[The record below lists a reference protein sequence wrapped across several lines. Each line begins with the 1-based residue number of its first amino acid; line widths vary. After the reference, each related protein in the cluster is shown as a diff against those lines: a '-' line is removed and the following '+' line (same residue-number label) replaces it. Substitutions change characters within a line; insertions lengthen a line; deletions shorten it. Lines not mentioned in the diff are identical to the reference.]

1 MGDSILD
8 QTLKAS
14 ILVAIVVG
22 IVNIMVKSVEIK
34 QNKKNAEEKMKLEG
48 LLDRNKKIEQLTQDF
63 LFGVDLVSK
72 STKGFASASIR
83 VIHKELG
90 IDQYQSII
98 TKQQDEI
105 NKGMETTFRTIT
117 SIKLLIAN
125 SEYKEKIIELLEKCR
140 ENIEEAATE
149 TMDSEYSKYDLDC
162 MESLAYELENIGK
175 KTQKNV
181 DDSID
186 LLNKYFNED
195 PF

>member
-1 MGDSILD
+1 MD

-63 LFGVDLVSK
+63 LFGVDLVIK

>member
-63 LFGVDLVSK
+63 LFGVDLVCK
-72 STKGFASASIR
+72 STKGFTSASIR

-162 MESLAYELENIGK
+162 MESLAHELENIGK

>member
-1 MGDSILD
+1 VGDSILD

-63 LFGVDLVSK
+63 LFGVDLVCK

-162 MESLAYELENIGK
+162 MESLAHELENIGK